1 MRAEIPTSK
10 TRLPN
15 LPTILI
21 FLIFF
26 FAAFSQSL
34 TGFGDAL
41 ITMALLPGLIGIQ
54 TSAPLVAIFA
64 LTIELV
70 VLGRY
75 WRSLDLRAIL
85 PVIAASVIGVPI
97 GIWALQTVD
106 ETLVL
111 SALGWLIAIYAI
123 YSLLNLKLPEMHQ
136 PAWAYLFGLF
146 AGLLGGAYNTSGPPL
161 VIYGNARRWPPQKF
175 KSNLQSFF
183 VLNSTM
189 VFAGHALS
197 GNISSEVW
205 RLYLW
210 AIPAIVLGFLA
221 GNKIDRYLDPDRFRK
236 VVLWLLVFL
245 GVRLALMTIS

>member
-1 MRAEIPTSK
+1 MRADISTSK

-75 WRSLDLRAIL
+75 WRSLNLRAIL
-85 PVIAASVIGVPI
+85 PVIAASVIGIPF
-97 GIWALQTVD
+97 GIWALRNVD
-106 ETLVL
+106 EKLVL
-111 SALGWLIAIYAI
+111 SAFWVG
-123 YSLLNLKLPEMHQ
+123 
-136 PAWAYLFGLF
+136 
-146 AGLLGGAYNTSGPPL
+146 
-161 VIYGNARRWPPQKF
+161 
-175 KSNLQSFF
+175 
-183 VLNSTM
+183 
-189 VFAGHALS
+189 
-197 GNISSEVW
+197 
-205 RLYLW
+205 
-210 AIPAIVLGFLA
+210 
-221 GNKIDRYLDPDRFRK
+221 
-236 VVLWLLVFL
+236 
-245 GVRLALMTIS
+245 

>member
-1 MRAEIPTSK
+1 M
-10 TRLPN
+10 
-15 LPTILI
+15 PTILI

-64 LTIELV
+64 LTIELA

-75 WRSLDLRAIL
+75 WRSLNLRAIL
-85 PVIAASVIGVPI
+85 PVIAASMIGIPL
-97 GIWALQTVD
+97 GIWALQNVD

-111 SALGWLIAIYAI
+111 SILGWMITLYAI
-123 YSLLNLKLPEMHQ
+123 YSLLELKLPELNQ
-136 PAWAYLFGLF
+136 PSWAYLFGLL

-161 VIYGNARRWPPQKF
+161 VIYGNARRWPPQEF
-175 KSNLQSFF
+175 KSNLQSIF
-183 VLNSTM
+183 VINSAM
-189 VFAGHALS
+189 VFTGHALS
-197 GNISSEVW
+197 RNVSGEVW

-210 AIPAIVLGFLA
+210 AIPAIALGFLA
-221 GNKIDRYLDPDRFRK
+221 GNKLDRYLDADRFRK

-245 GVRLALMTIS
+245 GLRLALMAI